1 MVSVYL
7 DERMEASWIK
17 IYTSPDFFKSEL
29 VRQVLIDN
37 EIEAII
43 IDKQGF
49 PYRLGEVEVYIH
61 QDNFQKALEIIIK
74 NEL

>member
-1 MVSVYL
+1 
-7 DERMEASWIK
+7 MEAGWVK

-29 VRQVLIDN
+29 VRQVLIDH

-43 IDKQGF
+43 INKQGF
-49 PYRLGEVEVYIH
+49 PYRIGEIEVYIH
-61 QDNFQKALEIIIK
+61 EDDFQKAIEIIIK

>member
-1 MVSVYL
+1 
-7 DERMEASWIK
+7 MEAGWIK
-17 IYTSPDFFKSEL
+17 IYTSSDFFKSEL
-29 VRQVLIDN
+29 VRQVLFDN

-43 IDKQGF
+43 MNKQGF

-61 QDNFQKALEIIIK
+61 EDNFQMALEIIIK